1 MTDLTQLP
9 EGLEPPIDDGASA
22 HLVGRALPMI
32 ALPSTAGS
40 PVDLGRLTG
49 TAILYCYPMTGRPG
63 APLPGGWNEIPGAR
77 GCTPQAC
84 GFRDH
89 FAELRALGVS
99 HVFGISTQTT
109 AYQREAATRLHLP
122 FALLSDAG
130 LELQEM
136 LDLPTFEVDG
146 ELLLKRLTMVVQG
159 GEIAAVFYPV
169 FPPDRSAADVVDW
182 LRAHV
187 PETRPRH

>member
-22 HLVGRALPMI
+22 HLVGRDLPMI
-32 ALPSTAGS
+32 ALPSTAG
-40 PVDLGRLTG
+40 PPLDLGRLKG
-49 TAILYCYPMTGRPG
+49 TAILYLYPMTGRPG

-89 FAELRALGVS
+89 FAELRGLGVS

-109 AYQREAATRLHLP
+109 AYQREAATRLHLH

-146 ELLLKRLTMVVQG
+146 ERLFKRLTMVVQD
-159 GEIAAVFYPV
+159 GEITAVFYPV

-182 LRAHV
+182 LRARA

>member
-22 HLVGRALPMI
+22 HLVGRDLPMI
-32 ALPSTAGS
+32 ALPSTAGP
-40 PVDLGRLTG
+40 PVDFGRLKG
-49 TAILYCYPMTGRPG
+49 TAILYLYPMTGRPG

-89 FAELRALGVS
+89 FAELRGLGVS
-99 HVFGISTQTT
+99 YVFGISTQTT

-146 ELLLKRLTMVVQG
+146 ERLFKRLTMVVQD
-159 GEIAAVFYPV
+159 GEITADFYPV

-182 LRAHV
+182 LRARA

>member
-22 HLVGRALPMI
+22 HLVGRDLPMI
-32 ALPSTAGS
+32 ALPSTAGP
-40 PVDLGRLTG
+40 PVDLGRLKG
-49 TAILYCYPMTGRPG
+49 TAILYFYPMTGRPG

-89 FAELRALGVS
+89 FAELRGLGVS
-99 HVFGISTQTT
+99 HVFGISSQTT
-109 AYQREAATRLHLP
+109 AYQREAATRLNLP

-146 ELLLKRLTMVVQG
+146 ERLFKRLTMVMQG
-159 GEIAAVFYPV
+159 GAIAAVFYPV
-169 FPPDRSAADVVDW
+169 FPPDRSAADLADW
-182 LRAHV
+182 LRARA